1 LTEKALNLWPD
12 RIKSEDDAAAGL
24 SWPAFLKWAA
34 GFLLV
39 IFLLDYGICAFLD
52 VGLRRYFGLDK
63 PAQVVFVGHSRT
75 ILGIDDALLGRAL
88 GVKAAKF
95 AVNGANTVDRA
106 AMVRFFLT
114 QQPDVK
120 VLVYDVEASS
130 FAGEGLS
137 ANSYRLFF
145 PFIGDPGMAAYLKGQ
160 CKSLDEYWLRKI
172 WRTSRYDE
180 VTLSLAMRGWLG
192 VRENLKLQA
201 FNPALARRAVEKGR
215 SRPVSVE
222 AAAYRTFLS
231 TIAFARARGV
241 KVALVN
247 LPTVDILNRI
257 DAEKRE
263 QVRELFR
270 KLAREDPD
278 VVFLDYSRA
287 FETRYDLFYDTIH
300 MNAKGQRLVTEE
312 LAKRLKGVLQ

>member
-1 LTEKALNLWPD
+1 MKNSRNDVSTT
-12 RIKSEDDAAAGL
+12 RRRL
-24 SWPAFLKWAA
+24 SWLAFFKWAA

-63 PAQVVFVGHSRT
+63 AVQVVCVGHSRT
-75 ILGIDDALLGRAL
+75 ILGIDEALLGRAL
-88 GVKAAKF
+88 GVTAAKF

-106 AMVRFFLT
+106 AMVRYVLT
-114 QQPDVK
+114 QQPGVK
-120 VLVYDVEASS
+120 VLVYDVEESS

-145 PFIGDPGMAAYLKGQ
+145 PLIDDPGMTAYLKGQ

-180 VTLSLAMRGWLG
+180 VTLSLAMRGWFG
-192 VRENLKLQA
+192 VSENLKLQK
-201 FNPALARRAVEKGR
+201 FDPVLARRAVETGR
-215 SRPVSVE
+215 SRPVSVD
-222 AAAYRTFLS
+222 AAAYQTFLN

-241 KVALVN
+241 KVVLVN
-247 LPTVDILNRI
+247 MPTVDILNRI
-257 DAEKRE
+257 DMEKRE
-263 QVRELFR
+263 QVRDLFR
-270 KLAREDPD
+270 KLTKDYPH

-300 MNAKGQRLVTEE
+300 MNAKGQRVVTED
-312 LAKRLKGVLQ
+312 LAKHLKEVIQ